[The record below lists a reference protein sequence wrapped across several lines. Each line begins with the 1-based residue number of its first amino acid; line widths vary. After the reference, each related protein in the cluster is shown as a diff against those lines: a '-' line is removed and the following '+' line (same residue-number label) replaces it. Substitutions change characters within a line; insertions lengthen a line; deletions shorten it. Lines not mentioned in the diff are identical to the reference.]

1 MGLTT
6 GQLKQV
12 DCKIVRLG
20 LLTCD
25 FLVMSDFAETTGPAR
40 GRNRSSCIRRCRLT
54 GATHLHGR
62 MILSLAIQVVVIV
75 SWGSAALTSL
85 LGRMVLSLA
94 ILVVVIVPWGP
105 ASSTSLL
112 GRMILSLSILV
123 VAMAPRDPA
132 A

>member
-1 MGLTT
+1 MRSVMGLTT

-20 LLTCD
+20 LLTRD

-40 GRNRSSCIRRCRLT
+40 VRNRSSCIRRCRLA

-62 MILSLAIQVVVIV
+62 MI
-75 SWGSAALTSL
+75 
-85 LGRMVLSLA
+85 LSLA

-105 ASSTSLL
+105 AASTSLL
-112 GRMILSLSILV
+112 GRMLLSLSVLV
-123 VAMAPRDPA
+123 VARAPWDPA
-132 A
+132 V